1 MPNLKFLNSWV
12 LNLMLVGAH
21 RILFDLI
28 WFDLK
33 FLYRKGNEYF
43 VSEDYDRAVELYAD
57 ALAHDPSVTECY
69 AASAQA
75 YIKMERFQDAKKM
88 ADR

>member
-1 MPNLKFLNSWV
+1 M
-12 LNLMLVGAH
+12 
-21 RILFDLI
+21 
-28 WFDLK
+28 
-33 FLYRKGNEYF
+33 
-43 VSEDYDRAVELYAD
+43 SEDYDRAVELYAD